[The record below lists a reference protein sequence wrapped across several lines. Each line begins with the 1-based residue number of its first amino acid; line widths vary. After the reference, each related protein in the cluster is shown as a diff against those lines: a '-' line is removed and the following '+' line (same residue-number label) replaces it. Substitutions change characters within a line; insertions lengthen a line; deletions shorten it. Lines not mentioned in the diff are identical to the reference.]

1 MTEAEINHL
10 GQNLKLLVPEEYIAI
25 AYYQDQPAAMAVSLP
40 NINEAIADLNGK
52 ILPFGWAKLLWRLKV
67 KGVSSARMPLM
78 GVAKQFQGSALGA
91 ALGIAAI
98 DAVRQHHA
106 AQGTRL
112 AELSWVLED
121 NMAIRGIIE
130 GLNAKPYK
138 RYRIYERGL

>member
-1 MTEAEINHL
+1 
-10 GQNLKLLVPEEYIAI
+10 
-25 AYYQDQPAAMAVSLP
+25 
-40 NINEAIADLNGK
+40 
-52 ILPFGWAKLLWRLKV
+52 LKV
-67 KGVSSARMPLM
+67 KGVASARMPLM

-106 AQGTRL
+106 TTGTRL

-138 RYRIYERGL
+138 RYRIYERVL